1 MRLLLLLLPLRLFSS
16 YEVDFEYASCWISIS
31 ANDVLDK
38 ATEVCNAEASLLAE
52 ESILMFVDAVNKD
65 DFDALPLFFDIP
77 ATWSYGVMSNGDNG
91 SRITLNS
98 YKEIKDFYRELKDS
112 MPANYSHSEIYQM
125 DTTYHN
131 PGFANVTAF
140 WKMYDTNGDE
150 IDDGISVFVLRNL
163 EKRFKIVMVDD

>member
-1 MRLLLLLLPLRLFSS
+1 MHRVHESKNAALQEMRLCTCDS
-16 YEVDFEYASCWISIS
+16 
-31 ANDVLDK
+31 
-38 ATEVCNAEASLLAE
+38 
-52 ESILMFVDAVNKD
+52 
-65 DFDALPLFFDIP
+65 
-77 ATWSYGVMSNGDNG
+77 
-91 SRITLNS
+91 S